1 MEFIDIRGSL
11 LEPVKAKEPI
21 LKLNEKERDIIRSAS
36 SGEFS
41 QENIRRKRSASES
54 EEIADRID
62 KAVWE
67 LIKLNPDAFGQET
80 VFEMADKF
88 YKKERKQEWLQ
99 SESV

>member
-1 MEFIDIRGSL
+1 MEFIDIRSPV

-21 LKLNEKERDIIRSAS
+21 LKLNEKERDIIRAAA

-41 QENIRRKRSASES
+41 QEDIQRKRSASES
-54 EEIADRID
+54 QEIADRID

-80 VFEMADKF
+80 VFQMADKF
-88 YKKERKQEWLQ
+88 YKKERNQQWQ
-99 SESV
+99 Q